1 MPEEHIL
8 ICEDDDAFLAS
19 LSFILEDEGYVI
31 STASNGKAALDK
43 ILNTDTPF
51 DLVITDIQM
60 PAFNGL
66 QLIRSVRNSGLTLP
80 VIVITGYG
88 DKETLKELIR
98 IGCDDFLDKPFEP
111 EDLCYKVREV
121 LEKHKVAKETY
132 EKTHADLLKKH
143 FNLLREL
150 ESYKISFS
158 SLRNEIDSA
167 AITYNDLISIKKGG
181 YNVPVAYRIKAL
193 KRMGGDYAD
202 IRNTADGCD
211 ILIADVAGH
220 DIAASYHTVLLKAFF
235 DENCRTGKDGRS
247 FFHILNHALLENDQN
262 DRMITAIFLRLNLKS
277 MQGEVVSAGHPNMTR
292 LARKLPVAIPIGA
305 GGSILGLKKRVSFN
319 LVKFNLNPGDRLF
332 LYTDGVINAHYI
344 DGPTGRKYT
353 LYDDGLDDLITRYK
367 KFPLAD
373 IVGNVWNDVMQFC
386 RHKPS
391 DDMLLFGIEIPEE

>member
-8 ICEDDDAFLAS
+8 ICEDDEAFLAS

-31 STASNGKAALDK
+31 TTASNGEAALEK
-43 ILNTDTPF
+43 ILDANMYF
-51 DLVITDIQM
+51 DMVITDIQM
-60 PAFNGL
+60 PGLNGL
-66 QLIRSVRNSGLTLP
+66 QLIRRIRDSGLALP

-88 DKETLKELIR
+88 DKKTLKELIK

-111 EDLCYKVREV
+111 EDLQHIVGEV
-121 LEKHKVAKETY
+121 LEKHKVAKESY

-143 FNLLREL
+143 FSLLREL
-150 ESYKISFS
+150 ESYKTSFS
-158 SLRNEIDSA
+158 SLQNEIDAA
-167 AITYNDLISIKKGG
+167 AITYKDLISIKKGG
-181 YNVPVAYRIKAL
+181 YHVPVAYRIKAL

-202 IRNTADGCD
+202 IRNTPDGCD

-262 DRMITAIFLRLNLKS
+262 DRMITAIFLRINLKS

-292 LARKLPVAIPIGA
+292 FTRKLPMAIPIGA

-319 LVKFNLNPGDRLF
+319 LVKFNLTPGDRLF

-344 DGPTGRKYT
+344 DGPTGKKYT
-353 LYDDGLDDLITRYK
+353 LYDNGLDDLITRHK
-367 KFPLAD
+367 KFPLTD
-373 IVGNVWNDVMQFC
+373 IVDNVWDGVMQYC
-386 RHKPS
+386 RYKPS
-391 DDMLLFGIEIPEE
+391 DDMLLFGLEIPEN